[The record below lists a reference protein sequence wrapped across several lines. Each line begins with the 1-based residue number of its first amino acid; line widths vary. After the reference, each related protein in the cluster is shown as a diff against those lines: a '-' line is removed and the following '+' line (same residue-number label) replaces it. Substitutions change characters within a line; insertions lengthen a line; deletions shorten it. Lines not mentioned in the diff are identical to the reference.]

1 MRLAMV
7 ALAVAGGLTGLG
19 APSVAGA
26 QGMMGGGVMGQGTM
40 AQPNTRLNDPFAHVE
55 YQTAQQR
62 YAEQLAALRKKLLR
76 LKLADGGELSPAH
89 QAALQQELDAINKT
103 YAANSPP
110 PRGGAR
116 R

>member
-1 MRLAMV
+1 MRLPIV
-7 ALAVAGGLTGLG
+7 ALAVAGGLAGIG
-19 APSVAGA
+19 APTVAGA

-40 AQPNTRLNDPFAHVE
+40 ASPNTRLNDPFAHVE

-62 YAEQLAALRKKLLR
+62 YAEQLSALRRKLLR
-76 LKLADGGELSPAH
+76 MKTEDGGQLSLAH

-110 PRGGAR
+110 PRGAAR